1 MVPLHEI
8 YGRFLRCRQAIPGFL
23 TLLLVAL
30 ITFSGAMGGKAR
42 AEPAPIRILA
52 LGDSL
57 TAGYNLPADAAF
69 PAQLEKAL
77 RGAGLAQLRVI
88 NAGVS
93 GDTSA
98 GALSRL
104 EWSLADKPTHAL
116 VAIGANDMLRG
127 LSPEN
132 AQANIDRILARLQQA
147 GVKTMLIGMLAAP
160 NLGEDYARR
169 FNGLYPALAE
179 KYKLPLYPFFLDGVA
194 TRRDLTLDDG
204 MHPNREGVAEMVKR
218 IAPSVQDWLKN

>member
-1 MVPLHEI
+1 MRVMVPLHEI
-8 YGRFLRCRQAIPGFL
+8 YGRFLRKRQPLLAFFIALAVFL
-23 TLLLVAL
+23 V
-30 ITFSGAMGGKAR
+30 TFSPAVHAQS
-42 AEPAPIRILA
+42 APIRVLA

-77 RGAGLAQLRVI
+77 RAAGLPQVSII

-147 GVKTMLIGMLAAP
+147 GVKTLLIGMLAAP

-204 MHPNREGVAEMVKR
+204 MHPNRDGVAEMVKR
-218 IAPSVQDWLKN
+218 IQPQVAEWLKR

>member
-8 YGRFLRCRQAIPGFL
+8 YGRFLRQRQPLTAFFIALAVFL
-23 TLLLVAL
+23 V
-30 ITFSGAMGGKAR
+30 TFSPAVQAQS
-42 AEPAPIRILA
+42 APIRVLA

-57 TAGYNLPADAAF
+57 TAGYSLPADAAF

-77 RGAGLAQLRVI
+77 RASGLPQVSII

-147 GVKTMLIGMLAAP
+147 GVKTLLIGMLAAP

-179 KYKLPLYPFFLDGVA
+179 KYQLPLYPFFLDGVA

-204 MHPNREGVAEMVKR
+204 MHPNRDGVAEMVKR
-218 IAPSVQDWLKN
+218 IQPQVAAWLKR